1 MSLKRKAAPFF
12 VVSIRMQSLKW
23 NRLPVT
29 AAGWYDA
36 IPLPIYHSADI
47 TKEPSVSSSGLR
59 MLWRKSPKHFYAK
72 WPYNPLRDIDDED
85 ESDAFTLGRAA
96 HHLYLGEDDFSLS
109 FIERPEK
116 IAGVAWQGNRL
127 ECRAFLKQMALAG
140 RTVLKPADV
149 KAIRGMAKSLA
160 AEPEA
165 IDLLQGAVEQTLIAR
180 DPDTG
185 IWLKARPDVIPSA
198 DGIYADLKTTV
209 STADLDLKGSL
220 RSYAYHQQG
229 ALIWEVCEMLGL
241 PFDGFALVFVEK
253 TSPYCVRVIEV
264 PDEDLAL
271 GRMQNRAMLR
281 LMSVCMKA
289 GQWPGPG
296 REPGEY
302 FGISKAETEY
312 IETRLK
318 VLDEQLKIAEAA

>member
-1 MSLKRKAAPFF
+1 
-12 VVSIRMQSLKW
+12 MQSLKW

-36 IPLPIYHSADI
+36 IPLLVYHSAEI

-59 MLWRKSPKHFYAK
+59 LLWKKSPKHFYAK
-72 WPYNPLRDIDDED
+72 WPYNPLREVDEEE

-96 HHLYLGEDDFSLS
+96 HHLFLGEDNFALE

-116 IAGVAWQGNRL
+116 IAGLPWQGNRL
-127 ECRAFLKQMALAG
+127 ECRAFLKQMAAAG
-140 RTVLKPADV
+140 RTVLKPADI

-160 AEPEA
+160 AEPHA
-165 IDLLQGAVEQTLIAR
+165 IDLLQGAVEQTLISR
-180 DPDTG
+180 DEETG

-198 DGIYADLKTTV
+198 DGIYADLKTTPSV
-209 STADLDLKGSL
+209 ADIDLKKTL
-220 RSYAYHQQG
+220 NAYAYHQQG
-229 ALIWEVCEMLGL
+229 ALIWEVCELLGM
-241 PFDGFALVFVEK
+241 PFDGFALIFVEK
-253 TSPYCVRVIEV
+253 TPPYCVRVIEM

-281 LMSVCMKA
+281 QMKVCMKA

-302 FGISKAETEY
+302 FGLSKIETEFV
-312 IETRLK
+312 EARLK
-318 VLDEQLKIAEAA
+318 VLDAALTLAEAA